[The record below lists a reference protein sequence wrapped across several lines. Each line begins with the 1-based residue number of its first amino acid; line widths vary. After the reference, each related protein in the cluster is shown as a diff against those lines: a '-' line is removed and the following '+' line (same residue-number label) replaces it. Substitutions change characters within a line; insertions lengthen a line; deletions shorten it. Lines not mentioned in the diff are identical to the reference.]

1 MSHLNLTMTLHDR
14 NISRSPTSTPIIHQP
29 GSTLNIIFSDMTYS
43 DYVTGLTEIGVLITG
58 PNGETIGR
66 KTRRARV
73 QGKEEADCL
82 AVSDA
87 LEWANQLNCKAFY
100 LQGNNTRINK
110 TLQGSARLTSWKTN
124 SRMDQLLLLLSSL
137 DVFICKNIKYKNVTS
152 LQNLAKAGVRNPSPP
167 I

>member
-1 MSHLNLTMTLHDR
+1 MKKWTKLNVSKEKGGNGLKDLNEMNLALIAKNSWR
-14 NISRSPTSTPIIHQP
+14 LFHQP
-29 GSTLNIIFSDMTYS
+29 NSIYTKTMK
-43 DYVTGLTEIGVLITG
+43 G